1 MVLFNLSDSPREL
14 SASVRDMWPRT
25 VAGIDLWEGGRTD
38 FADGVV
44 HAAVAPH
51 GCAAYRIASTAKPW
65 REDSA
70 E

>member
-1 MVLFNLSDSPREL
+1 
-14 SASVRDMWPRT
+14 MWPRT